1 MVKGPRLTVH
11 WNEVPMALPT
21 ISVQLSKFEHIEIL
35 REEIEAREK
44 ELQESERK
52 IREILWASEKQRYLK
67 SLHPFF
73 LTALQ
78 DSPEAAQIPQLH
90 IRREALFQALEI
102 MRAQLAQVE
111 AETAGQTAPPSQG
124 APQKKL
130 SELQAQGPKKNRFDS
145 FDDFKQGAA
154 PPPPPPPRT

>member
-1 MVKGPRLTVH
+1 
-11 WNEVPMALPT
+11 MALPT

-73 LTALQ
+73 LSALQ

-90 IRREALFQALEI
+90 IRREALSQALEI
-102 MRAQLAQVE
+102 MRVQLTQVE

-124 APQKKL
+124 GGVPQKKL

-145 FDDFKQGAA
+145 FDDFKKGAP